1 MTETKNKNGKS
12 SVCRNDDLG
21 MCHKIPD
28 RVGDDGLII
37 GSACHKLPDQ
47 VGDDGLTVG
56 SGCSKIPDQVR
67 DDRKVK
73 YSGMMGKNAGTA
85 SSSSFLGLTRES
97 LDDKKIPAFAGMTG
111 NIRSTGMTENI
122 RGAGMRENIRG
133 AGMTGNIGSAG
144 MTGRE
149 EKTSFLGLTRESLD
163 IRSESGKSMVEM
175 LGVLALMGLLAVL
188 GAKGYS
194 MAMERVA
201 ATTIINDISKRAMI
215 YSQQLMAG
223 AELKTDEM
231 PAVIHNV
238 YPVGAERFGEQFF
251 KITVQDVDRPVCE
264 YIAKSGFATPIQIAA
279 NNTVVSSDN
288 IGACNNNNNLVDMTF
303 TFTRTLRPC
312 SDCLSGVKTC
322 ETDSQC
328 ASNQTCQ
335 NGMCLCSPYYACN
348 GTCCPAG
355 QFCVNGQCSA
365 NDGCQSTDDC
375 DQGLCISGKCQCR
388 SYRDNC
394 TYFCE
399 MKDQYYGVCSTGAYY
414 EEGAF
419 SMAGTVWST
428 KTLNWYTASDFC
440 ASLGKEMV
448 SLEDLGC
455 VADGD
460 TYTCTIPE
468 KFKGHG
474 NVWTTEW
481 KDGLKVWCV
490 NTTSGGVWFPVWWG
504 GGINALC
511 R

>member
-12 SVCRNDDLG
+12 SVYQNSDLG
-21 MCHKIPD
+21 ASGVCHKT
-28 RVGDDGLII
+28 
-37 GSACHKLPDQ
+37 PDQ

-56 SGCSKIPDQVR
+56 SGRS
-67 DDRKVK
+67 
-73 YSGMMGKNAGTA
+73 
-85 SSSSFLGLTRES
+85 
-97 LDDKKIPAFAGMTG
+97 KIPAFAGMT
-111 NIRSTGMTENI
+111 ENMG
-122 RGAGMRENIRG
+122 GAGMRENKERRDDG
-133 AGMTGNIGSAG
+133 WDKKTGMAEKNKTRRDNEQYSWIEG
-144 MTGRE
+144 MNGIM
-149 EKTSFLGLTRESLD
+149 S
-163 IRSESGKSMVEM
+163 SESGKSMVEM

-215 YSQQLMAG
+215 YSQQLLAG

-264 YIAKSGFATPIQIAA
+264 YIAKSGFALPIQIAA

-328 ASNQTCQ
+328 ATNQTCQ

-365 NDGCQSTDDC
+365 NDSCQSTDDC

-399 MKDQYYGVCSTGAYY
+399 MSNEHYGVCSTGAYY

-428 KTLNWYTASDFC
+428 KTLSWYTASDFC

-455 VADGD
+455 VAAGD

-474 NVWTTEW
+474 TVWTTDW
-481 KDGLKVWCV
+481 KDSSNIWFV
-490 NTTSGGVWFPVWWG
+490 NTTSGAVASNVWHAMHPV
-504 GGINALC
+504 ALC
-511 R
+511 H

>member
-12 SVCRNDDLG
+12 GVYQNSDLG
-21 MCHKIPD
+21 ASGVCHKT
-28 RVGDDGLII
+28 
-37 GSACHKLPDQ
+37 PDQ
-47 VGDDGLTVG
+47 VGDDGLIVG
-56 SGCSKIPDQVR
+56 SACS
-67 DDRKVK
+67 
-73 YSGMMGKNAGTA
+73 
-85 SSSSFLGLTRES
+85 
-97 LDDKKIPAFAGMTG
+97 KIPAFA
-111 NIRSTGMTENI
+111 GMTENI
-122 RGAGMRENIRG
+122 RGAGM
-133 AGMTGNIGSAG
+133 TGSNHP
-144 MTGRE
+144 
-149 EKTSFLGLTRESLD
+149 
-163 IRSESGKSMVEM
+163 ESGKSMVEM

-201 ATTIINDISKRAMI
+201 ATTIVNDISKRAMI
-215 YSQQLMAG
+215 YSQQLLAG

-264 YIAKSGFATPIQIAA
+264 YIAKSGFALPIQIAA

-328 ASNQTCQ
+328 ATNQTCQ

-365 NDGCQSTDDC
+365 NDSCQSTDDC

-399 MKDQYYGVCSTGAYY
+399 MSNQYYGVCSTGAYY
-414 EEGAF
+414 QEGAF

-428 KTLNWYTASDFC
+428 KTLSWFTASDFC

-455 VADGD
+455 VAAGD

-474 NVWTTEW
+474 RVWTRERKNRDAGW
-481 KDGLKVWCV
+481 FVWA
-490 NTTSGGVWFPVWWG
+490 TSGWVESTVLGNNG
-504 GGINALC
+504 AIYALC